1 MISKYLFI
9 LFISISNSIK
19 SQGYA
24 LNDCIL
30 IALNGKKTVLSSNLE
45 VLSSKHGL
53 TSSYSGL
60 LPSIQ
65 VSTNATQSRFPQ
77 RESISF
83 NFETI
88 TFDTTQLS
96 HINNYS
102 AGVSLNQMLYDGG
115 RAFNKVKQA
124 KTTLNISK
132 LSYRLTKIQV
142 IQKVIQSYYGLLKA
156 QKFLDVAQKNLEM
169 SNQQVSLVEKQFDL
183 GVVKKTDLLKAK
195 VAAGQARVDA
205 LNNKRNLEN
214 SRRTLFNDMGLQD
227 FGQAITA
234 IDEEWIMPSIPS
246 SSEVLKSLK
255 NQNPSILISQ
265 DQINLGD
272 LSFKLAKG
280 LRLPSFNSSM
290 NFSANGETT
299 DQLLDAFNE
308 EWLLGIN
315 FSMSLPIYTGN
326 NLSLQQ
332 QQAKLSKQQ
341 AEYSYITL
349 LNDLRVQAELIRE
362 TLNNYA
368 EIIPL
373 NRAIVASSEE
383 DLKLATE
390 RYSLGSATILEV
402 LDAQVSLMRSN
413 STLINTV
420 HDARIQEA
428 SLKAILGTLDQ
439 EYNLEE

>member
-132 LSYRLTKIQV
+132 LSHRLTKIQV